1 MLTNLFVPE
10 NDESKIKK
18 IAVFMTKIQ
27 IKLTKSKEKATA
39 VDRFEASIKKLGQV
53 SVNFDKW

>member
-27 IKLTKSKEKATA
+27 IELMKSKEKATA